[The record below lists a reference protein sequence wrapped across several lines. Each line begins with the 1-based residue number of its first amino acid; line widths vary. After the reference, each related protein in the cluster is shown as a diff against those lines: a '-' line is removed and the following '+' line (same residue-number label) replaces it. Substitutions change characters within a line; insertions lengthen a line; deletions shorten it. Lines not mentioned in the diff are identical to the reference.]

1 MLVLLSAGPL
11 IEPATASFREWFAS
25 WRDDTASEW
34 SRGNLNE
41 SLRQL
46 DAGLYLI
53 ALVAVAA
60 MAATSVTVERE
71 RGTWTSL
78 MMTFVDGREVARAKV
93 SGAIWAVRG
102 LAIPFAILWGIGLAT
117 GSVHP
122 LGVLAAAAGLVIFLR
137 YGAALG
143 VLFSTISPTSGQAVA
158 ATALVLFASNA
169 VALLF
174 VPLDL
179 IGPLAGQW
187 TALYLAGVSPFV
199 EWIAL
204 VSPLEIRWSLAGH
217 SWESAIGLPGGLW
230 GTRILLVPGLIR
242 TYLLSLVL
250 HAIGAMAAIRAAAW
264 AFDAQHRDATRSRP
278 EPWP

>member
-1 MLVLLSAGPL
+1 M
-11 IEPATASFREWFAS
+11 
-25 WRDDTASEW
+25 
-34 SRGNLNE
+34 NE

-46 DAGLYLI
+46 DAGLYVI

-60 MAATSVTVERE
+60 IAATSVTGERE

-78 MMTFVDGREVARAKV
+78 TMTLVTGREVARAKV
-93 SGAIWAVRG
+93 SGAVRAVHG
-102 LAIPFAILWGIGLAT
+102 AAVLFAILWGIGLAT

-122 LGVLAAAAGLVIFLR
+122 LGILASAAGLAVFLR

-143 VLFSTISPTSGQAVA
+143 VLFSMISRTSGQAIA
-158 ATALVLFASNA
+158 ATAFTLFASNA

-174 VPLDL
+174 IPLDL

-187 TALYLAGVSPFV
+187 TTLYLAGVSPFV

-204 VSPLEIRWSLAGH
+204 ASPLEIRWSLAGQA
-217 SWESAIGLPGGLW
+217 WESALALPGALW

-242 TYLLSLVL
+242 TYLVGLIL
-250 HAIGAMAAIRAAAW
+250 HAMGTMAAMRAAAW
-264 AFDAQHRDATRSRP
+264 AFDAKHEEFRLPVPSRDARCDRRAHGGG
-278 EPWP
+278 